1 MKFKTIAYLV
11 AIASVIAVATFTP
24 EAEAA
29 PYAPLVV
36 VALLAGLGCNPTY
49 RLGAVVAEAYV
60 EHFDRNFSEIK
71 DEMYEQFPKQY
82 TFYMKVEETSKAFV
96 KKSYMGGL
104 GMPLPNRDLENIPFQ
119 EPVKGP
125 ISFFTPTNYRLGY
138 QIEKQTIEQEEFG
151 LLGNRP
157 RTMLYGSV
165 VLMEMA
171 AANLFNNG
179 FTVQPYD
186 FKVTGD
192 PNNQPLFSINHL
204 REDTR
209 ATWANLINQNLP
221 ITVETVFQA
230 IVSLLYNMVDSRGL
244 PISYSGQIYIYV
256 PTLNPVL
263 WQQAVEVA
271 NSVMN
276 PGTSD
281 NKTNAL
287 LKTFQI
293 NVVPLRFLT
302 NPDHWF
308 LGWSPNSPN
317 YGLTMIVNIYPDISP
332 LKEFGNNPDAWFS
345 RLRTRFVAGYENKRG
360 IAAVGA

>member
-1 MKFKTIAYLV
+1 MNKNTQFLAL
-11 AIASVIAVATFTP
+11 AITCVIAVFTGIYVDLP
-24 EAEAA
+24 TVTLPFAHIVVN
-29 PYAPLVV
+29 PLF
-36 VALLAGLGCNPTY
+36 LLM
-49 RLGAVVAEAYV
+49 GAVVVEAYV

-82 TFYMKVEETSKAFV
+82 TFYMKVEDTTRAFL
-96 KKSYMGGL
+96 KKSYIGGL
-104 GMPLPNRDLENIPFQ
+104 GLPLPNRDLEAIPFQ

-125 ISFFTPTNYRLGY
+125 ISYFTPTNYRLGY
-138 QIEKQTIEQEEFG
+138 QIEKQMIEQEEFG

-171 AANLFNNG
+171 SANILNNG

-186 FKVTGD
+186 FQVTGD
-192 PNNQPLFSINHL
+192 PNTQPLFSINHL
-204 REDTR
+204 REDGN
-209 ATWANLINQNLP
+209 ATWSNLINQNLP
-221 ITVETVFQA
+221 ITVESVFQVIA
-230 IVSLLYNMVDSRGL
+230 SLLYNMTDSRGL
-244 PISYSGQIYIYV
+244 PISYGGTIYIYV

-263 WQQAVEVA
+263 WQQAVEVEK
-271 NSVMN
+271 SVMN
-276 PGTSD
+276 PGTAD

-287 LKTFQI
+287 LKTFSI
-293 NVVPLRFLT
+293 VVVPLRYLT

-308 LGWSPNSPN
+308 VGWSPSSPN
-317 YGLTMIVNIYPDISP
+317 YGLSMVVNIYPDITP

-345 RLRTRFVAGYENKRG
+345 RLRMRFVAGYENKRG

>member
-1 MKFKTIAYLV
+1 MNKIK
-11 AIASVIAVATFTP
+11 AIACIAAIVTIVGMASFAPASDVT
-24 EAEAA
+24 
-29 PYAPLVV
+29 PYAPIAVL
-36 VALLAGLGCNPTY
+36 ALLASLGFNPSVK
-49 RLGAVVAEAYV
+49 LGAVVAEAYV

-104 GMPLPNRDLENIPFQ
+104 GIPLPNRDLEPIPFQ

-171 AANLFNNG
+171 AANILNNG

-221 ITVETVFQA
+221 ISVETVFQA
-230 IVSLLYNMVDSRGL
+230 IVSLL
-244 PISYSGQIYIYV
+244 
-256 PTLNPVL
+256 
-263 WQQAVEVA
+263 WQQAIEVA

-276 PGTSD
+276 PGTTD

-287 LKTFQI
+287 LKQFKIT
-293 NVVPLRFLT
+293 VVPLRFLT

-317 YGLTMIVNIYPDISP
+317 YGLTMVVNIYPDISP

>member
-11 AIASVIAVATFTP
+11 AIVSVIAVATFTP
-24 EAEAA
+24 ESDAA
-29 PYAPLVV
+29 SYAPFAVI
-36 VALLAGLGCNPTY
+36 ALLAGFGCDPSY
-49 RLGAVVAEAYV
+49 RFGAVVAEAYV

-104 GMPLPNRDLENIPFQ
+104 GMPLPNRDLEPIPFQ

-165 VLMEMA
+165 ILMEMA
-171 AANLFNNG
+171 AANILNNG

-221 ITVETVFQA
+221 ISVETVFQA

-244 PISYSGQIYIYV
+244 PIAYSGEIFIYV
-256 PTLNPVL
+256 PTLNPTL
-263 WQQAVEVA
+263 WQQAIEVA

-276 PGTSD
+276 PGTTD

-287 LKTFQI
+287 LKQFKIT
-293 NVVPLRFLT
+293 VVPLRFLT

>member
-1 MKFKTIAYLV
+1 MKISKFKFISIIIAL
-11 AIASVIAVATFTP
+11 FTVLWF
-24 EAEAA
+24 A
-29 PYAPLVV
+29 PQFDTVTVVFSV
-36 VALLAGLGCNPTY
+36 VALLACVGCNPSY
-49 RLGAVVAEAYV
+49 VMGAVVAEAYV

-82 TFYMKVEETSKAFV
+82 TFFMRVEETTRAFL
-96 KKSYMGGL
+96 KKSYMGGMGL
-104 GMPLPNRDLENIPFQ
+104 PLPNRDLEPIPFQ

-125 ISFFTPTNYRLGY
+125 IAYFTPTNYRLGY

-165 VLMEMA
+165 ILMEMA
-171 AANLFNNG
+171 GANILNNG

-186 FKVTGD
+186 FQVVGD
-192 PNNQPLFSINHL
+192 PNSQPLFSINHL
-204 REDTR
+204 REDGN

-221 ITVETVFQA
+221 ITVESVFQA
-230 IVSLLYNMVDSRGL
+230 IASLLYNMNDSRGL
-244 PISYSGQIYIYV
+244 PIAYSGDIFIYV
-256 PTLNPVL
+256 PTLNPIL

-276 PGTSD
+276 PGTAD

-287 LKTFQI
+287 LKTFRIQ
-293 NVVPLRFLT
+293 VVPLRFLT
-302 NPDHWF
+302 NTDHWF
-308 LGWSPNSPN
+308 LGWSPSSPN
-317 YGLTMIVNIYPDISP
+317 YGLTMVVNIYPDITP
-332 LKEFGNNPDAWFS
+332 LKEFGDNPDAWFS
-345 RLRTRFVAGYENKRG
+345 RLRTRFVAGYDNKRG